1 MLAFPGVSRYPLESG
16 MVADVAHRAASMA
29 AFLSETSE
37 VEAWV
42 YTSRAHR
49 LPSFT
54 PAEASEWVG
63 EWAVLPKKPLFTQ
76 DAAPGNSL
84 ARHERQFG
92 LGDGEEDVAAAV
104 RDIAQSVSGEGVPTL
119 VLFYLWATHDKGPTL
134 GDRLRET
141 ADDNVFWQFL
151 SENSPG
157 DDVQTLLKRLP
168 GEAPDIRNVHLY
180 TGWEQLDDTPHYFF
194 CRGVLKPFMR
204 WRRLRS

>member
-1 MLAFPGVSRYPLESG
+1 
-16 MVADVAHRAASMA
+16 MVADVARRAAALA

-49 LPSFT
+49 LPSFK
-54 PAEASEWVG
+54 PAEASGWVE
-63 EWAVLPKKPLFTQ
+63 EWAVLPKEPLFTQ

-84 ARHERQFG
+84 ARHERQYG
-92 LGDGEEDVAAAV
+92 LGDGEENVAAAV
-104 RDIAQSVSGEGVPTL
+104 HDIARSVPEDGAPTL
-119 VLFYLWATHDKGPTL
+119 VLFYLWAAHSAGPTL

-141 ADDNVFWQFL
+141 ADGNAFWQFL

-168 GEAPDIRNVHLY
+168 GEAPEIRNVHLY
-180 TGWEQLDDTPHYFF
+180 TGWEQLDDTPDYFF
-194 CRGVLKPFMR
+194 SRGVLKPFMR
-204 WRRLRS
+204 WRRLRF